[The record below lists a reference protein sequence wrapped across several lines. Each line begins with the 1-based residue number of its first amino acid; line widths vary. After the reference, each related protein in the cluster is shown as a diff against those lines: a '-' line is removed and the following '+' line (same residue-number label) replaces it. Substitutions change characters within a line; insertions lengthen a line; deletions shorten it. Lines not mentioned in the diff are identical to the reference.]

1 LKRRRL
7 IGFILAIALGLAAAL
22 VYGWV
27 IAPPQPKNTTLAS
40 LRLDYQ
46 ADYVLM
52 VAESYPELTDVPAA
66 LDALKQLNAREPI
79 KAVDQALLTAQSL
92 GYSDADMHLMVNL
105 ELRIK
110 QFGGGQ

>member
-1 LKRRRL
+1 L
-7 IGFILAIALGLAAAL
+7 IGFILAIALGLSAAL

-27 IAPPQPKNTTLAS
+27 IAPPQPQNTTLSS

-52 VAESYPELTDVPAA
+52 VGEAYPQQADVPAA
-66 LDALKQLNAREPI
+66 LELLGQLDAKQPI
-79 KAVDQALLTAQSL
+79 KAVDQALLTGQTL
-92 GYSDADMHLMVNL
+92 GYSDADMHLLVNL

-110 QFGGGQ
+110 QYGGE

>member
-1 LKRRRL
+1 M
-7 IGFILAIALGLAAAL
+7 IGFILAIVLGFSAAL

-27 IAPPQPKNTTLAS
+27 IAPLQPKNTALSS

-66 LDALKQLNAREPI
+66 LDTLKQLNAKEPI

-92 GYSDADMHLMVNL
+92 GYSDADMRLMVNL

-110 QFGGGQ
+110 QFGGEQ